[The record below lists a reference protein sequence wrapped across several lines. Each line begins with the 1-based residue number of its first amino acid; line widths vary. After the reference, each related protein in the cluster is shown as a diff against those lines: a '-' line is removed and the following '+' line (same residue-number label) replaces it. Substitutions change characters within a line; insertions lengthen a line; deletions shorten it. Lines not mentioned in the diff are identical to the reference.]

1 MKILSFIKL
10 WEHYFKVVFP
20 SMSIKK
26 YYRYHLMISKLEKS
40 F

>member
-1 MKILSFIKL
+1 MKILMFVKL

-26 YYRYHLMISKLEKS
+26 YYIP
-40 F
+40 